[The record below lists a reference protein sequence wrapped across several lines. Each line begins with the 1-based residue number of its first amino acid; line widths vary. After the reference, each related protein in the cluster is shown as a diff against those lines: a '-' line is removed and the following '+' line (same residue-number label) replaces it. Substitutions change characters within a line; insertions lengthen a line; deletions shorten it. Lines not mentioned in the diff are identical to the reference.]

1 MILRIY
7 PGLFYYIFLEI
18 SSVEKKINN
27 GTNETCIMS
36 IY

>member
-18 SSVEKKINN
+18 SSVEKKDKQWNK
-27 GTNETCIMS
+27 
-36 IY
+36 